1 MKYTTEERIA
11 FLEEMVAIQSEQIN
25 RLQQCLNAVVEHS
38 NLSHDKQIE
47 IVNVLC
53 GDDSEFIVNPN
64 SLFPSEEEYREREKE
79 NSAFNKFSEDDQDVL
94 KLFFSSMDKEE
105 QEEKQDNLSEDETKK
120 TNSYVDGAW
129 DFYDPDGTV
138 RRKAYTLDS
147 QANIE
152 DCGDIALTFDELE
165 KKYGKLTFSEEH
177 KDYCDAD
184 GFVRRICNIS
194 HNEFFA
200 SNMAKGEINVN
211 DASLIGMQ
219 FCSTFS
225 K

>member
-1 MKYTTEERIA
+1 MNYTTEERIV
-11 FLEEMVAIQSEQIN
+11 FLEEMVAMQSEQIN
-25 RLQQCLNAVVEHS
+25 RLQQCVNAMVEYS
-38 NLSHDKQIE
+38 NLSDDRQSK

-53 GDDSEFIVNPN
+53 GDENEFIVNPDT
-64 SLFPSEEEYREREKE
+64 LFPKEQEK
-79 NSAFNKFSEDDQDVL
+79 NVFDKFGSDDQDVL
-94 KLFFSSMDKEE
+94 RLFLSTIDKEKE
-105 QEEKQDNLSEDETKK
+105 DN
-120 TNSYVDGAW
+120 TNE
-129 DFYDPDGTV
+129 F
-138 RRKAYTLDS
+138 
-147 QANIE
+147 
-152 DCGDIALTFDELE
+152 GDIALSFDELE

-200 SNMAKGEINVN
+200 SNMAKSEINVN

-225 K
+225 KS

>member
-1 MKYTTEERIA
+1 MNYTTEERIA
-11 FLEEMVAIQSEQIN
+11 FLEEMVAMQSEQIN
-25 RLQQCLNAVVEHS
+25 RLQQCVNAMVEYS
-38 NLSHDKQIE
+38 NLSDDRQSE

-53 GDDSEFIVNPN
+53 GDNNEFIVNPKP
-64 SLFPSEEEYREREKE
+64 LFPKEKE
-79 NSAFNKFSEDDQDVL
+79 
-94 KLFFSSMDKEE
+94 
-105 QEEKQDNLSEDETKK
+105 DN
-120 TNSYVDGAW
+120 TNE
-129 DFYDPDGTV
+129 F
-138 RRKAYTLDS
+138 
-147 QANIE
+147 
-152 DCGDIALTFDELE
+152 GDIALSFEELE

>member
-1 MKYTTEERIA
+1 MTYTTEEKIA
-11 FLEEMVAIQSEQIN
+11 YLEEMVAMQSEQIN
-25 RLQQCLNAVVEHS
+25 RLQQCVNAMVEYS
-38 NLSHDKQIE
+38 DLSDDKQSE

-53 GDDSEFIVNPN
+53 GDNNEFIENPKP
-64 SLFPSEEEYREREKE
+64 LFPTDNEKKE
-79 NSAFNKFSEDDQDVL
+79 NAFDKFGEDDQE
-94 KLFFSSMDKEE
+94 EE
-105 QEEKQDNLSEDETKK
+105 QDKNNE
-120 TNSYVDGAW
+120 
-129 DFYDPDGTV
+129 F
-138 RRKAYTLDS
+138 
-147 QANIE
+147 
-152 DCGDIALTFDELE
+152 GDIALTFEELE

-225 K
+225 KS